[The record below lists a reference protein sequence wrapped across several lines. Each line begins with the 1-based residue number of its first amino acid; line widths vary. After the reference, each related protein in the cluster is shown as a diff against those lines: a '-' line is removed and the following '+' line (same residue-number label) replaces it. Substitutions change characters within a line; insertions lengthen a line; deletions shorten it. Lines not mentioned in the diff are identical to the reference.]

1 MVMYGFI
8 LTLNQP
14 KHECLSLKLWSRST
28 SLIPLGRETMNNGP
42 LYFDETHNC
51 LELVRS
57 SGVGIQLP
65 GAVAGMWWFA
75 RS

>member
-8 LTLNQP
+8 LTRNQP
-14 KHECLSLKLWSRST
+14 KHRCLSLSLWSRSIE
-28 SLIPLGRETMNNGP
+28 LIPLGRQTVNNGP

-57 SGVGIQLP
+57 SGVEIQLP
-65 GAVAGMWWFA
+65 GAVAGM
-75 RS
+75 